1 MQIVSESGIAA
12 GVRRIEAVAGP
23 GLYDLL
29 SARETI
35 VKSLS
40 LALKVQ
46 PEKLEARVATMA
58 EEQRKL
64 FTEVERLKARDQ
76 PAPSRVVLCVAS
88 ARILTSRW
96 RACPYLF
103 HPQTQLA
110 LAKADALMT
119 AVKRLPSGATFL
131 VHELEGVDA
140 AALGVAAQRMQERL
154 GDPAAV
160 VLGSVV
166 DDKVSLVA
174 AFSPGVVKAGLAA
187 GKFLGPLAKLCD
199 GGGGGKP
206 AFAQAG
212 GRNPARLGEALQ
224 SASADLERL
233 LS

>member
-1 MQIVSESGIAA
+1 LCAQIVSESGIAA

-64 FTEVERLKARDQ
+64 FTEVERLKARM
-76 PAPSRVVLCVAS
+76 PAGSDAPDVVCPATLSHALVCV
-88 ARILTSRW
+88 RIVV
-96 RACPYLF
+96 
-103 HPQTQLA
+103 PQTQLA
-110 LAKADALMT
+110 LAKADALMS
-119 AVKRLPSGATFL
+119 AVKRLPSGAAFL

-140 AALGVAAQRMQERL
+140 ASLGVAAQRMQERL

-160 VLGSVV
+160 VLGSVA

-174 AFSPGVVKAGLAA
+174 AFSPGVVKGGLAA
-187 GKFLGPLAKLCD
+187 GKFLGPLAKLCE